1 MNSLLKKIIFILL
14 FITLIFYI
22 IFSLKNITISN
33 FYLNYSQI
41 NYNTFNAIY
50 NNYSNYLDENLSLL
64 RKYFY
69 ESFIKTNKN
78 NLKIIY
84 CQVANYSILTKL
96 EEISKKSNEYIYIL
110 IFPVIRIRKTDEL
123 IIKQEADK
131 YINLTNSVIY
141 LIDKELKEKLDLKY
155 PIKIIVFDYNKLI
168 IEK

>member
-1 MNSLLKKIIFILL
+1 MNSLLKKMIFILL

-96 EEISKKSNEYIYIL
+96 EKISKKSNEYIYIL

>member
-1 MNSLLKKIIFILL
+1 MHSFLKKIIFILF
-14 FITLIFYI
+14 FITFIFYI

-33 FYLNYSQI
+33 FLNYSQI
-41 NYNTFNAIY
+41 NYNTLNVVY
-50 NNYSNYLDENLSLL
+50 DNYSNYLDENLSLL

-84 CQVANYSILTKL
+84 CQVANYSVLVKL
-96 EEISKKSNEYIYIL
+96 EKINTKNNEYIYIL
-110 IFPVIRIRKTDEL
+110 IFPVIRIKKTDNL